1 MLHLPGYAFFFF
13 KNNKG
18 GVGILVFLF
27 NVLLF
32 LLFMSL
38 FLSKI

>member
-13 KNNKG
+13 LNNKG